1 MTGIEVTN
9 AGKAFRLGW
18 GFWTAK

>member
-9 AGKAFRLGW
+9 AGKAFGLGW